1 MTAIATE
8 HDQPAGGNGG
18 SEQHAK
24 RPVAVT
30 FVGVLA
36 LVVGAYHAV
45 DGVDVLVNGGDASEL
60 ARGAIDLALGLL
72 AIAIAVGAWRMRRW
86 AWAAFM
92 TWAVVS
98 LLHQLLRHFF
108 YTDESYLAMALDV
121 VAVFA
126 LTPLDVQIAFGVR
139 PSRNVIL
146 DHTPRN
152 PLHSG

>member
-1 MTAIATE
+1 MGAIATE
-8 HDQPAGGNGG
+8 HDQFAGGNRSSG
-18 SEQHAK
+18 QRAK

-36 LVVGAYHAV
+36 LVVGLYHAG
-45 DGVDVLVNGGDASEL
+45 DGVDVLLSGGDANEL
-60 ARGAIDLALGLL
+60 ARGALDVALGVL
-72 AIAIAVGAWRMRRW
+72 AVAIAVGAWRMRRW
-86 AWAAFM
+86 AWVAFM

-108 YTDESYLAMALDV
+108 YTDPGYVAMALDI
-121 VAVFA
+121 VAVLV

-146 DHTPRN
+146 DDTSRN
-152 PLHSG
+152 PIDGD

>member
-1 MTAIATE
+1 MDATATE
-8 HDQPAGGNGG
+8 HIPGRP
-18 SEQHAK
+18 AK

-30 FVGVLA
+30 FVGLLA
-36 LVVGAYHAV
+36 LVVGAYHAA
-45 DGVDVLVNGGDASEL
+45 DGINVLLGGGDANHL
-60 ARGAIDLALGLL
+60 AGGALDVALGVL

-108 YTDESYLAMALDV
+108 YTDPSYVAMALDI
-121 VAVFA
+121 VAVLV

-139 PSRNVIL
+139 PSRNVVI
-146 DHTPRN
+146 DQPHPVDST
-152 PLHSG
+152 